1 MKKYVTESQH
11 EHVMNMLSRRID
23 DLEKYRYAK
32 LNERWQDRAEL
43 RGWMVAILVEAGL
56 LVEDAESS
64 KVVKW
69 EDKTYKVKKV
79 K

>member
-11 EHVMNMLSRRID
+11 EHVMKMLSRRID